1 MSPSIFPDLQRIK
14 DSLSSIYHC
23 FVYYSEAPSTLLIAL
38 NKELPEISKD
48 SWEERMSWG
57 GVYINGK
64 VAYQD
69 VPLKT
74 PMKLEYYQ
82 PKVPVD
88 QQASCYPKFSKD
100 WIIYE
105 DSDLLVC
112 FKPAGLSCQKAK
124 EQQKISLYQYLSD
137 HYGRPIHLPS
147 RLDFSTS
154 GLILCSRNPDTHGIV
169 QELFV
174 SRSIVKKYLLKI
186 SKPVDWEEITIEQ
199 RIGRDP
205 RHPVLRKAVEDRGK
219 PALSHFQ
226 LLDKGED
233 YSAIIAKPYTG
244 RTHQLRVH
252 AKYGLGCAIVGDNFY
267 SGEPDEELN
276 LCSYFLD
283 CQHPILNTRLALML
297 PENLFP
303 SWVKPEW
310 VEKIRTGD

>member
-1 MSPSIFPDLQRIK
+1 MTFPDLQRIK

-23 FVYYSEAPSTLLIAL
+23 FVYYSEAPGTLLEAL
-38 NKELPEISKD
+38 QKELPEIAAD

-88 QQASCYPKFSKD
+88 EQANYYPKFSKD

-105 DSDLLVC
+105 DPDLLVC

-174 SRSIVKKYLLKI
+174 SRQIVKKYLLKI
-186 SKPVDWEEITIEQ
+186 SQPVDWEEITIEQ

-205 RHPVLRKAVEDRGK
+205 RHPVLRKVVTDRGK
-219 PALSHFQ
+219 PALSEFK
-226 LLDKGED
+226 LLEKGAD

-252 AKYGLGCAIVGDNFY
+252 AKYGLGSAIVGDNFY
-267 SGEPDEELN
+267 SGEESDELN
-276 LCSYFLD
+276 LCSYYLKFT
-283 CQHPILNTRLALML
+283 HPITNEELEFIL
-297 PENLFP
+297 PENLIP
-303 SWVKPEW
+303 NWAKQSWI
-310 VEKIRTGD
+310 EKIRATS